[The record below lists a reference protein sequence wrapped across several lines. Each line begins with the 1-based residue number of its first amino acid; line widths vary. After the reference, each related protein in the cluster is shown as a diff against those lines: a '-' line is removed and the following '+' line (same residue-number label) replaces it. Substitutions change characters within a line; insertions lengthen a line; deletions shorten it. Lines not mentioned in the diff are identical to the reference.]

1 MLMISKNC
9 KDVSAQFFVEVFY
22 FGRKAKKNSLISEFF
37 KGI

>member
-22 FGRKAKKNSLISEFF
+22 LGLKTKKLAEKRVF
-37 KGI
+37 